1 MNRDEKR
8 LSPLAKKF
16 RPAKQGNVEIDR
28 ITVTKLDAVMSTIH
42 GSPAYEGTY
51 ARLRING
58 TVVMSDT
65 QMEHRTNSE
74 FLYRAHGHVL
84 LAGLGLGLVLDGLR
98 NNMDRIQSI
107 TVVELSQDVID
118 LVAKKYKHP
127 KIKIVQGDITT
138 WEPPAG
144 MKYDIIYFDIWPE
157 ISEDNL
163 ELMAQLGRRFAKYK
177 NRSNPKAWM
186 ESWSR
191 REMRANARSS
201 YRAFY

>member
-1 MNRDEKR
+1 MS
-8 LSPLAKKF
+8 LSKLARRF
-16 RPAKQGNVEIDR
+16 RPAKQGTVEIDR
-28 ITVTKLDAVMSTIH
+28 VTVTKMDVLTSMIQ
-42 GSPAYEGTY
+42 GCPAYEGTY

-58 TVVMSDT
+58 TIVMSDT
-65 QMEHRTNSE
+65 QMERRTNSE

-84 LAGLGLGLVLDGLR
+84 LAGLGLGMVLHGLEKH
-98 NNMDRIQSI
+98 MGRIQSI
-107 TVVELSQDVID
+107 TVVEINQDVID
-118 LVAKKYKHP
+118 LVAKHYKHP

-138 WEPPAG
+138 WTPPEG
-144 MKYDIIYFDIWPE
+144 MKYDVIYFDIWPV

-163 ELMAQLGRRFAKYK
+163 KLMAQLGRRFAKYK
-177 NRSNPKAWM
+177 NRANSAAWM